1 MFMLKLTFF
10 QLELNPG
17 VWSWCGVGAPPN
29 TTPLF
34 LYSIQ
39 ARRQTLSHFMS
50 RQRGFFSHR
59 SRKKLRL
66 NETSNSIL
74 FILIQQHSFDALR
87 HVCSLVWSFFRFFRN
102 VAFVWECVDRGLR
115 RHVHPFG
122 LSAFWRSGTASTF
135 HAVLNVVFPSEP

>member
-1 MFMLKLTFF
+1 MLKLTFF

-29 TTPLF
+29 ITPLF

-66 NETSNSIL
+66 NETSDNIL
-74 FILIQQHSFDALR
+74 FILLQQHSFDALR
-87 HVCSLVWSFFRFFRN
+87 HVCSLVWSFFSFDFF
-102 VAFVWECVDRGLR
+102 VMLR
-115 RHVHPFG
+115 LFGSALTAGFGVMCTLSVCPPFG
-122 LSAFWRSGTASTF
+122 GPARR
-135 HAVLNVVFPSEP
+135 VLFMQC